1 MEKLEVPQELRDY
14 DHVLKMLTIVFPC
27 TSKTIRVDDYKNDRA
42 KMVAV
47 FRENTSK
54 KRRAF
59 FSEPLVKYLWQKI
72 FMPANPNLVKNHL
85 RRIKSEAADGN
96 VAVARFLESV
106 QKLEQ
111 E

>member
-47 FRENTSK
+47 FRENTHNIC
-54 KRRAF
+54 A
-59 FSEPLVKYLWQKI
+59 KYFELLPK
-72 FMPANPNLVKNHL
+72 ALL
-85 RRIKSEAADGN
+85 
-96 VAVARFLESV
+96 FLLPHQWILGVEELSNNIDH
-106 QKLEQ
+106 QDLGG
-111 E
+111 